1 MCKKAWLIGCLLWLG
16 SLQVTAQTL
25 TTESYIQQYKELAI
39 AEMRRTGVPAA
50 IKLAQAILESQ
61 SGKSSLAL
69 TANNH
74 FGIKCKT
81 EWTGGRTYK
90 DDDEKGECFR
100 VYASAEQSF
109 IDHSDFLKNRPYY
122 SSLFTL
128 DPTDMEAWAYG
139 LKKAGYATS
148 KTYPQSLLKVIKDY
162 QLEKYNSDALGKNY
176 SPNSGSAILPAVIAS
191 KEIPSLDKLNYLPPP
206 SYNYQSSFPKG
217 IFTINRSK
225 VFYASAGTSIQDI
238 SVQFDILREEIIAF
252 NELPAIDKLNN
263 PYLIFLEKKLKKG
276 DKPFR
281 IAQSGENWKDISQLE
296 GIRLEK
302 LLQYNKVNS
311 PELPIQ
317 AGQKIWLQPSSIN
330 NVSSGTH

>member
-1 MCKKAWLIGCLLWLG
+1 MCKKAWLIACLLWLG
-16 SLQVTAQTL
+16 SLQVTAQLL

-122 SSLFTL
+122 ASLFTL
-128 DPTDMEAWAYG
+128 DPMDMEAWAYG

-148 KTYPQSLLKVIKDY
+148 STYPQSLLKVIKDY
-162 QLEKYNSDALGKNY
+162 QLEKYNAEALGKNY
-176 SPNSGSAILPAVIAS
+176 APNSNSAALLP
-191 KEIPSLDKLNYLPPP
+191 L
-206 SYNYQSSFPKG
+206 
-217 IFTINRSK
+217 
-225 VFYASAGTSIQDI
+225 
-238 SVQFDILREEIIAF
+238 
-252 NELPAIDKLNN
+252 
-263 PYLIFLEKKLKKG
+263 
-276 DKPFR
+276 
-281 IAQSGENWKDISQLE
+281 
-296 GIRLEK
+296 
-302 LLQYNKVNS
+302 
-311 PELPIQ
+311 LPI
-317 AGQKIWLQPSSIN
+317 ATKVLSPKEFLRSIDPRFFMRLPEQFCRIYLFN
-330 NVSSGTH
+330 LISFRKKSLHLMNCLL

>member
-1 MCKKAWLIGCLLWLG
+1 MCKKAWLVGCLLWLG
-16 SLQVTAQTL
+16 SLQVTAQQL
-25 TTESYIQQYKELAI
+25 TTESYIQEYKELAI

-61 SGKSSLAL
+61 SGKSTLAL
-69 TANNH
+69 KANNH

-109 IDHSDFLKNRPYY
+109 RDHSDFLKNRPYY
-122 SSLFTL
+122 ASLFTL

-139 LKKAGYATS
+139 LKKAGYATN

-176 SPNSGSAILPAVIAS
+176 SPNSGSAILPSVITS
-191 KEIPSLDKLNYLPPP
+191 KEIPAIDKFNYSPPP
-206 SYNYQSSFPKG
+206 SYSNLSSFPKG
-217 IFTINRSK
+217 IFSINRSK
-225 VFYASAGTSIQDI
+225 VFYAPAGTILQDI
-238 SVQFDILREEIIAF
+238 SVQFDILPEEIIAF
-252 NELPAIDKLNN
+252 NELPNIDKLKN
-263 PYLIFLEKKLKKG
+263 PYLIFLEKKSKKG

-296 GIRLEK
+296 GIRLEQ
-302 LLQYNKVNS
+302 LLQYNQVNS

-317 AGQKIWLQPSSIN
+317 AGQKIWLQPGTIQ
-330 NVSSGTH
+330 NVSSGIH

>member
-1 MCKKAWLIGCLLWLG
+1 MCKKAWLLGCLLWLG
-16 SLQVTAQTL
+16 SLQVTAQQL
-25 TTESYIQQYKELAI
+25 TTESYIQEYKELAI

-61 SGKSSLAL
+61 SGKSTLAL
-69 TANNH
+69 KANNH

-109 IDHSDFLKNRPYY
+109 RDHSDFLKNRPYY
-122 SSLFTL
+122 ASLFTL

-139 LKKAGYATS
+139 LKKAGYATN

-176 SPNSGSAILPAVIAS
+176 SPNSGSAILPSVITS
-191 KEIPSLDKLNYLPPP
+191 KEIPAIDKFNYSPPP
-206 SYNYQSSFPKG
+206 SYSNLSSFPKG
-217 IFTINRSK
+217 IFSINRSK
-225 VFYASAGTSIQDI
+225 VFYAPAGTILQDI
-238 SVQFDILREEIIAF
+238 SVQFDILPEEIIAF
-252 NELPAIDKLNN
+252 NELPNIDKLKN
-263 PYLIFLEKKLKKG
+263 PYLIFLEKKSKKG

-296 GIRLEK
+296 GIRLEQ
-302 LLQYNKVNS
+302 LLQYNQVNS

-317 AGQKIWLQPSSIN
+317 AGQKIWLQPGTIQ
-330 NVSSGTH
+330 NVSSGIH

>member
-1 MCKKAWLIGCLLWLG
+1 MCKKAWLIACLLWLG
-16 SLQVTAQTL
+16 SLQVTAQLL

-122 SSLFTL
+122 ASLFTL
-128 DPTDMEAWAYG
+128 DPMDMEAWAYG

-148 KTYPQSLLKVIKDY
+148 STYPQSLLKIIKDY
-162 QLEKYNSDALGKNY
+162 QLEKYNAEALGKNY
-176 SPNSGSAILPAVIAS
+176 APNSNSAALPAVIAS
-191 KEIPSLDKLNYLPPP
+191 KEVPDLDKFYNTPPP
-206 SYNYQSSFPKG
+206 SYSNQSSFPKG

-225 VFYASAGTSIQDI
+225 VFYAPAGTVLQDI
-238 SVQFDILREEIIAF
+238 SVQFDILPEEIIAF

-263 PYLIFLEKKLKKG
+263 PYLIFLEKKSKKG
-276 DKPFR
+276 NKPFR

-296 GIRLEK
+296 GIRLEQ
-302 LLQYNKVNS
+302 LLQYNQVNS
-311 PELPIQ
+311 LELPIP
-317 AGQKIWLQPSSIN
+317 AGQKIWLQPGSIN
-330 NVSSGTH
+330 NISTGTH

>member
-1 MCKKAWLIGCLLWLG
+1 MCKKAWLIGCLIGLG
-16 SLQVTAQTL
+16 SLQVTAQPL
-25 TTESYIQQYKELAI
+25 TTESYIQQYKDLAI
-39 AEMRRTGVPAA
+39 AEMKRTGVPAA

-122 SSLFTL
+122 ASLFTL
-128 DPTDMEAWAYG
+128 DPMNMEAWAYG

-148 KTYPQSLLKVIKDY
+148 STYPQSLLKVIKDY
-162 QLEKYNSDALGKNY
+162 QLEKYNAEALGKNY
-176 SPNSGSAILPAVIAS
+176 SPNSGSAILPAVIAN
-191 KEIPSLDKLNYLPPP
+191 KEVPAIDKYFDATPP
-206 SYNYQSSFPKG
+206 SYSNNSFFPKG
-217 IFTINRSK
+217 VFTINRSK
-225 VFYASAGTSIQDI
+225 VFYAAAGTILQDI
-238 SVQFDILREEIIAF
+238 SVQFDILPEEIIAF

-263 PYLIFLEKKLKKG
+263 PYLIFLEKKSKKG
-276 DKPFR
+276 NKAFR
-281 IAQSGENWKDISQLE
+281 IAQSGENWRDISQLE
-296 GIRLEK
+296 GIRLVQ
-302 LLQYNKVNS
+302 LLQYNQVHS
-311 PELPIQ
+311 PEFPIPV
-317 AGQKIWLQPSSIN
+317 GQKIWLQPGTPN

>member
-16 SLQVTAQTL
+16 NLQVTAQSL
-25 TTESYIQQYKELAI
+25 TTENYIQQYKDLAI
-39 AEMRRTGVPAA
+39 AEMKRTGVPAA

-61 SGKSSLAL
+61 SGKSTLAL

-122 SSLFTL
+122 ASLFTL
-128 DPTDMEAWAYG
+128 DPMDMEAWAYG

-148 KTYPQSLLKVIKDY
+148 STYPQSLLKVIKDY
-162 QLEKYNSDALGKNY
+162 LLEKYNAEAVGKNY
-176 SPNSGSAILPAVIAS
+176 SPNSGSTILPAVIAK
-191 KEIPSLDKLNYLPPP
+191 KEVPAVDKYFDAPPP
-206 SYNYQSSFPKG
+206 SYSNYSSFPRG
-217 IFTINRSK
+217 VFTINRSK
-225 VFYASAGTSIQDI
+225 VIYAPAGTILQDI
-238 SVQFDILREEIIAF
+238 SVQFDILPEEIIAF
-252 NELPAIDKLNN
+252 NELPVIDKLNN

-276 DKPFR
+276 NKPFR
-281 IAQSGENWKDISQLE
+281 IAQSGESWKDISQLE
-296 GIRLEK
+296 GIRLEQ
-302 LLQYNKVNS
+302 LLQYNQVNS
-311 PELPIQ
+311 PEFPIP
-317 AGQKIWLQPSSIN
+317 AGQKIWLQPGTLN

>member
-1 MCKKAWLIGCLLWLG
+1 MCKKAWLIGCLIGLG
-16 SLQVTAQTL
+16 SLQVTAQPL
-25 TTESYIQQYKELAI
+25 TTESYIQQYKDLAI
-39 AEMRRTGVPAA
+39 AEMKRTGVPAA

-122 SSLFTL
+122 ASLFTL
-128 DPTDMEAWAYG
+128 DPMNMEAWAYG

-148 KTYPQSLLKVIKDY
+148 STYPQSLLKVIKDY
-162 QLEKYNSDALGKNY
+162 QLEKYNAEAVGKNY
-176 SPNSGSAILPAVIAS
+176 SPNSGSAILPAVIAN
-191 KEIPSLDKLNYLPPP
+191 KEVPAIDKYFDATPP
-206 SYNYQSSFPKG
+206 SYSNNSSFPKG
-217 IFTINRSK
+217 VFTINRSK
-225 VFYASAGTSIQDI
+225 VFYAASGTILQDI
-238 SVQFDILREEIIAF
+238 SVQFDILPEEIIAF

-263 PYLIFLEKKLKKG
+263 PYLIFLEKKSKKG
-276 DKPFR
+276 NKAFR
-281 IAQSGENWKDISQLE
+281 IAQSGENWRDISQLE

>member
-1 MCKKAWLIGCLLWLG
+1 MCKKAWLIGWLLWLG

-109 IDHSDFLKNRPYY
+109 IDHSNFLKNRPYY
-122 SSLFTL
+122 ASLFTL

-139 LKKAGYATS
+139 LKKAGYATN

-162 QLEKYNSDALGKNY
+162 QLEKYNSDALGNNY

-191 KEIPSLDKLNYLPPP
+191 KEIPAIDNINYPPPP
-206 SYNYQSSFPKG
+206 SYSNLSSFPKG

-225 VFYASAGTSIQDI
+225 VFYAPAGTILQDL
-238 SVQFDILREEIIAF
+238 SVQFDILPEEIIAF

-263 PYLIFLEKKLKKG
+263 PYLIFLEKKSKKG

-281 IAQSGENWKDISQLE
+281 IAQTGENWKDISQLE
-296 GIRLEK
+296 GIRLEQ
-302 LLQYNKVNS
+302 LLQYNQVNS

-317 AGQKIWLQPSSIN
+317 AGQKIWLQPGTIHN
-330 NVSSGTH
+330 GSSGTH

>member
-1 MCKKAWLIGCLLWLG
+1 MCKKAWLIGCLIGLG
-16 SLQVTAQTL
+16 SLQVTAQPL
-25 TTESYIQQYKELAI
+25 TTESYIQQYKDLAI
-39 AEMRRTGVPAA
+39 AEMKRTGVPAA

-122 SSLFTL
+122 ASLFTL
-128 DPTDMEAWAYG
+128 DPMNMEAWAYG

-148 KTYPQSLLKVIKDY
+148 STYPQSLLKVIKDY
-162 QLEKYNSDALGKNY
+162 QLEKYNAEAVGKNY
-176 SPNSGSAILPAVIAS
+176 SPNSGSAILPAVIAN
-191 KEIPSLDKLNYLPPP
+191 KEVPAIDKYFDATPP
-206 SYNYQSSFPKG
+206 SYSNNSSFPKG
-217 IFTINRSK
+217 VFTINRSN
-225 VFYASAGTSIQDI
+225 VFYAAAGTILQDI

-263 PYLIFLEKKLKKG
+263 PYLIFLEKKSKKG
-276 DKPFR
+276 NKAFR
-281 IAQSGENWKDISQLE
+281 IAQSGENWRDISQLE
-296 GIRLEK
+296 GIRLEQ
-302 LLQYNKVNS
+302 LLQYNQVHS
-311 PELPIQ
+311 PEFPIPV
-317 AGQKIWLQPSSIN
+317 GQKIWLQPGTQN

>member
-1 MCKKAWLIGCLLWLG
+1 MCKKAWLIGCLIGLG
-16 SLQVTAQTL
+16 SLQVTAQPL
-25 TTESYIQQYKELAI
+25 TTESYIQQYKDLAI
-39 AEMRRTGVPAA
+39 AEMKRTGVPAA

-61 SGKSSLAL
+61 SGKSSLAI

-122 SSLFTL
+122 ASLFTL
-128 DPTDMEAWAYG
+128 DPMNMEAWAYG

-148 KTYPQSLLKVIKDY
+148 STYPQSLLKVIKDY
-162 QLEKYNSDALGKNY
+162 QLEKYNAEAVGKNY
-176 SPNSGSAILPAVIAS
+176 SPNSGSAILPAVIAN
-191 KEIPSLDKLNYLPPP
+191 KEVPAIDKYFDATPP
-206 SYNYQSSFPKG
+206 SYSNNSSFPKG
-217 IFTINRSK
+217 VFTINRSK
-225 VFYASAGTSIQDI
+225 VFYAAAGTILQDI
-238 SVQFDILREEIIAF
+238 SVQFDILPEEIIAF

-263 PYLIFLEKKLKKG
+263 PYLIFLEKKSKKG
-276 DKPFR
+276 NKAFR
-281 IAQSGENWKDISQLE
+281 IAQSGENWRDISQLE
-296 GIRLEK
+296 GIRLEQ
-302 LLQYNKVNS
+302 LLQYNQVHS
-311 PELPIQ
+311 PEFPIPV
-317 AGQKIWLQPSSIN
+317 GQKIWLQPGTPN

>member
-1 MCKKAWLIGCLLWLG
+1 MCKKAWLIGCLLGLG
-16 SLQVTAQTL
+16 SLQVTAQPL
-25 TTESYIQQYKELAI
+25 TTESYIQQYKDLAI
-39 AEMRRTGVPAA
+39 AEMKRTGVPAA

-122 SSLFTL
+122 ASLFTL
-128 DPTDMEAWAYG
+128 DPLDMEAWAYG

-148 KTYPQSLLKVIKDY
+148 STYPQSLLKVIKDY
-162 QLEKYNSDALGKNY
+162 QLEKYNAEALGKNY
-176 SPNSGSAILPAVIAS
+176 SPNSGSAILPAFIAN
-191 KEIPSLDKLNYLPPP
+191 KEVPAIDKYFDASPP
-206 SYNYQSSFPKG
+206 SYSNNSSFPKG
-217 IFTINRSK
+217 VFTINRSK
-225 VFYASAGTSIQDI
+225 VFYAAAGTILQDI
-238 SVQFDILREEIIAF
+238 SVQFDILPEEIIAF
-252 NELPAIDKLNN
+252 NDLPTIDKLNN
-263 PYLIFLEKKLKKG
+263 PYLIFLEKKSKKG
-276 DKPFR
+276 NKAFR
-281 IAQSGENWKDISQLE
+281 IAQSGENWRDISQLE
-296 GIRLEK
+296 GIRLEQ
-302 LLQYNKVNS
+302 LLQYNQVHS
-311 PELPIQ
+311 PEFPIPV
-317 AGQKIWLQPSSIN
+317 GQKIWLQPGTPN